1 MADLTRHSMLRL
13 VVLASALAALANG
26 KDLHA
31 VTLAT
36 FDSASGTTFKWSDM
50 NDPVMGGASKS
61 TFSVEDGQGH
71 FSGTCAIVPFLKAP
85 GFCKIST
92 SSGWFSHNK
101 FADVSAFI
109 DGALYLSVSSKTAYK
124 GFKVAFGAKGAKW
137 PSPGMHHGTPS
148 FKAGF
153 TVPVSDSVQLVKV
166 PFNQFSVDWSE
177 YTGDCDSKDP
187 NGYQH
192 VCCSADHPE
201 VCPTASHLQEI
212 TSLEIWAEGVEG
224 DFDLKILSIGA
235 GPL

>member
-1 MADLTRHSMLRL
+1 MLRL

-101 FADVSAFI
+101 FADVRTRGKEI
-109 DGALYLSVSSKTAYK
+109 GM
-124 GFKVAFGAKGAKW
+124 VA
-137 PSPGMHHGTPS
+137 PRPG
-148 FKAGF
+148 
-153 TVPVSDSVQLVKV
+153 
-166 PFNQFSVDWSE
+166 
-177 YTGDCDSKDP
+177 
-187 NGYQH
+187 
-192 VCCSADHPE
+192 
-201 VCPTASHLQEI
+201 
-212 TSLEIWAEGVEG
+212 GVVLLG
-224 DFDLKILSIGA
+224 RWRMMMMLW
-235 GPL
+235 